1 MISMFYKLV
10 FQPVKADQGMQK
22 VLAVFKC
29 IVKVKNPRIP
39 TGERQ

>member
-10 FQPVKADQGMQK
+10 FKADQGMQK

-29 IVKVKNPRIP
+29 IMKVKNPRIP